1 MNRKNFV
8 LQEYVHVPKDGD
20 VSSLRLT
27 YQEGDDGVFFT
38 VSRGKTHTSIKLSS
52 LEVHDLIMTLEG
64 VSKALRQ
71 VRTSRLTQK
80 REDYL
85 KKRAEAQKPQSVAV
99 ESYDMTAEVMA

>member
-1 MNRKNFV
+1 
-8 LQEYVHVPKDGD
+8 
-20 VSSLRLT
+20 
-27 YQEGDDGVFFT
+27 
-38 VSRGKTHTSIKLSS
+38 
-52 LEVHDLIMTLEG
+52 MTLEG

-85 KKRAEAQKPQSVAV
+85 KKRAEAQKPQNVSV